1 MQKSKAPAW
10 VVPVMRLG
18 YSARAAT
25 YSIVGALA
33 LSAAIWGGVAEGTE
47 GAIGA
52 LHGAPFGVVLIWIVA
67 LGLFCYALWRFVAA
81 ALDLERR
88 GDDASGFFARGGLL
102 VTGALHAFLG
112 ASVLDL
118 MPESDE
124 AGGSWTQ
131 DVLALPYGRWLLLA
145 LAIAVLGA
153 GLYYIYKGWA
163 EAYKKHIRVTPLT
176 ERLKPVLRIGI
187 IAEGVLIGVIGG
199 LLALA
204 ALTYD
209 ADNAGSMGDALREI
223 GAAPY
228 GRVLLGIAGLGL
240 LAFAVENVIEARFR
254 VLPARDGPDVE
265 TLASRAVQKAKAQ
278 T

>member
-1 MQKSKAPAW
+1 MQTSKAPAW

-47 GAIGA
+47 GAIGS
-52 LHGAPFGVVLIWIVA
+52 LQGAPFGIVLIWIVA
-67 LGLFCYALWRFVAA
+67 LGLFCYSVWRFVAA

-88 GDDASGFFARGGLL
+88 GDDASGLFARGGLL

-112 ASVLDL
+112 ASALDL
-118 MPESDE
+118 VPESDE

-131 DVLALPYGRWLLLA
+131 DVLALPFGRWLLLA
-145 LAIAVLGA
+145 LAIAVFGA
-153 GLYYIYKGWA
+153 GLYYIYKGWT

-187 IAEGVLIGVIGG
+187 VSEGVLIGVIGG
-199 LLALA
+199 LLALS

-209 ADNAGSMGDALREI
+209 ADNSGSMGDALREI

-228 GRVLLGIAGLGL
+228 GRVLLGFAGLGL

-265 TLASRAVQKAKAQ
+265 TLASRAMQKAKAQ

>member
-1 MQKSKAPAW
+1 MQTSKAPAW

-25 YSIVGALA
+25 YAIVGALA

-47 GAIGA
+47 GAIGE
-52 LHGAPFGVVLIWIVA
+52 LHRAPFGLVLIWIVA
-67 LGLFCYALWRFVAA
+67 LGLFCYAIWRFVAA

-88 GDDASGFFARGGLL
+88 GDDASGLFARGGLL

-112 ASVLDL
+112 ASALDL
-118 MPESDE
+118 VPESDE

-131 DVLALPYGRWLLLA
+131 ELLALPYGRWLLLA
-145 LAIAVLGA
+145 LAVAVFGA
-153 GLYYIYKGWA
+153 GLYYVYKGWA
-163 EAYKKHIRVTPLT
+163 ETYKEHIRVTPLT
-176 ERLKPVLRIGI
+176 EKLNPVLRIGI
-187 IAEGVLIGVIGG
+187 VSEGVLIGVIGG

-228 GRVLLGIAGLGL
+228 GRILLGIAGLGL
-240 LAFAVENVIEARFR
+240 LAFAVENLVEARFR

-265 TLASRAVQKAKAQ
+265 TLSSRALRKAKSR